1 MTLPGL
7 ITKHGLRIAVE
18 GCGHG
23 VLHEI
28 YASVAK
34 ACELKGWPGVDLLI
48 IGGDFQVRT
57 TIAMLGRAVANRT
70 GCPQCIRLESRV
82 NAPQILRNARLP

>member
-1 MTLPGL
+1 MASATLL
-7 ITKHGLRIAVE
+7 EQQGLRIAVE

-34 ACELKGWPGVDLLI
+34 SCELKGWPGVDLLI

-57 TIAMLGRAVANRT
+57 LHMTATPWYRT
-70 GCPQCIRLESRV
+70 YIVGCS
-82 NAPQILRNARLP
+82 